1 MSETIKMAHN
11 VANLNAKIILV
22 VTVYSVRYIFKIFK
36 YILIY
41 YRLLLPSLPPGIS
54 VPVFTTKMSQDVKL
68 I

>member
-22 VTVYSVRYIFKIFK
+22 VTVYSVRYIYLNTYTIG
-36 YILIY
+36 
-41 YRLLLPSLPPGIS
+41 SSSPPYL
-54 VPVFTTKMSQDVKL
+54 PVFITKMSQDVKL